1 MSCIYRIIT
10 PYMAHCDIHITLE
23 RAGLSKTPQRVAVL
37 TALVHAETPLSVKDI
52 LQRVSGEGRINKVT
66 VYRILASF
74 KAGNIIR
81 EIATDHGENFFE
93 MACRHNP
100 THPHFYCRACR
111 SLACLPSAG
120 EQERWLREYRATDAA
135 IETVAI
141 NFTGLCRRC
150 RKELAR
156 NPAGRM
162 KDPPGERRSSP

>member
-1 MSCIYRIIT
+1 MG
-10 PYMAHCDIHITLE
+10 HCDINTTLE
-23 RAGLSKTPQRVAVL
+23 RAGLSKTSQRGAVL
-37 TALVHAETPLSVKDI
+37 TALVHAEPPLSARDI

-74 KAGNIIR
+74 KAGSIVR

-111 SLACLPSAG
+111 SLACLPTAG
-120 EQERWLREYRATDAA
+120 NQERWLREYRTAEEA

-150 RKELAR
+150 RKEIAR
-156 NPAGRM
+156 NPAGRL
-162 KDPPGERRSSP
+162 KGPPGERRSSP

>member
-1 MSCIYRIIT
+1 
-10 PYMAHCDIHITLE
+10 MAHCDIHITLE

>member
-1 MSCIYRIIT
+1 MG
-10 PYMAHCDIHITLE
+10 HCDINTTLE
-23 RAGLSKTPQRVAVL
+23 RAGLSKTSQRVAVL
-37 TALVHAETPLSVKDI
+37 TALVHAESPLSAREI
-52 LQRVSGEGRINKVT
+52 LQRVSGKGRINKVT

-74 KAGNIIR
+74 KAGSIIR

-111 SLACLPSAG
+111 SLSCLPSAG
-120 EQERWLREYRATDAA
+120 HQDRWLQEYRAADES

-150 RKELAR
+150 RNEIAR
-156 NPAGRM
+156 DPAGPLQGPSGG
-162 KDPPGERRSSP
+162 KRSSP

>member
-1 MSCIYRIIT
+1 MVTR
-10 PYMAHCDIHITLE
+10 MGHCDINTTLE
-23 RAGLSKTPQRVAVL
+23 RAGLSKTSQRVAVL
-37 TALVHAETPLSVKDI
+37 TALVHAETPLSARDI

-74 KAGNIIR
+74 KAGSIVR

-111 SLACLPSAG
+111 SLACLPSADN
-120 EQERWLREYRATDAA
+120 QERWLREYRAAGEA

-150 RKELAR
+150 REEAAR
-156 NPAGRM
+156 NPAGRR
-162 KDPPGERRSSP
+162 KDPPGEKRSSP